1 MAQGMR
7 PDDDAGNGEFAAGGG
22 GRSSSGERTRNTP
35 SRVGTA
41 ANSEKL
47 CVLFA
52 AGGTVR

>member
-22 GRSSSGERTRNTP
+22 GRSSGERTRNTP